1 MELDKVTLAVVLRNL
16 HEYDNQ
22 LSDTCTGFDHRFP
35 RIALRGG
42 GDSIRPSAGQP
53 FNRDVSRIDSGRF
66 PIFEASYS

>member
-1 MELDKVTLAVVLRNL
+1 MELDKVTLPVVLRNL

-22 LSDTCTGFDHRFP
+22 LSDACTGFDHRFL
-35 RIALRGG
+35 RVALRG

-53 FNRDVSRIDSGRF
+53 FDRAVSRIDSGRF